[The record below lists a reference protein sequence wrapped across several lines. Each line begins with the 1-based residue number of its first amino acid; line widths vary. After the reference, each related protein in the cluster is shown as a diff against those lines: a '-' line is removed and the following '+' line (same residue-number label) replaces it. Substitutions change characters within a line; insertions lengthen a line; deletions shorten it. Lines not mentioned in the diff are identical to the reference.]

1 MKAARLLATAAFA
14 TAALLGA
21 AALPARAADPV
32 TFQLDWLPG
41 GDKAAIYVCVR
52 QGFCA
57 DEGIDARISSGRGS
71 TDAVT
76 KLATGASDIGVAD
89 IGALMAA
96 RAQEKVPVTAVLSI
110 FNKGPH
116 AFFFPKDSGVASVA
130 DVKGRKIATS
140 PFTSSNV
147 FLPLVL
153 KDAGLSEAD
162 VTLVKA
168 DPGALGPMLMT
179 GNVDGIIAWMT
190 DVSRYEG
197 QAKQAGKELT
207 VIPWSAAGLD
217 LYSASLIANDTFLK
231 EKPEVAKRFVAAYR
245 KSLDFIKANPE
256 KAADDVVAEVD
267 GLGSED
273 VLGTVNDTM
282 PLIFNE
288 VTEKDG
294 LGVFEPGRLA
304 ETWRRVSEAQGLDP
318 ASLDVEMVVTR
329 DFIPTN

>member
-1 MKAARLLATAAFA
+1 MFLTAPRLAGVLALATAMPVF
-14 TAALLGA
+14 
-21 AALPARAADPV
+21 AADPV

-41 GDKAAIYVCVR
+41 GDKAAIYVCVEE
-52 QGFCA
+52 GFCA
-57 DEGIDARISSGRGS
+57 DEGIEVTISSGRGS

-76 KLATGASDIGVAD
+76 KLATGSSDIGVAD

-96 RAQEKVPVTAVLSI
+96 RAQEQVPVTAVFSI

-116 AFFFPKDSGVASVA
+116 AFYFPKESGVTTVA

-153 KDAGLSEAD
+153 KDVGLSEED
-162 VTLVKA
+162 ITLVKA

-179 GNVDGIIAWMT
+179 GNTDGIIAWMT
-190 DVSRYEG
+190 DVTRYEG
-197 QAKQAGKELT
+197 QAKEAGKELV

-217 LYSASLIANDTFLK
+217 LYSASLIANDDFLK
-231 EKPEVAKRFVAAYR
+231 ENPDVVKRFVAAYR
-245 KSLDFIKANPE
+245 KSLEFIEANPDR
-256 KAADDVVAEVD
+256 AAEDVVAQVE
-267 GLGSED
+267 GLGAED
-273 VLGTVNDTM
+273 VKGTVMDTM

-304 ETWRRVSEAQGLDP
+304 ETWKRVSEAQGLNP
-318 ASLDVEMVVTR
+318 ASLDVETMVVR